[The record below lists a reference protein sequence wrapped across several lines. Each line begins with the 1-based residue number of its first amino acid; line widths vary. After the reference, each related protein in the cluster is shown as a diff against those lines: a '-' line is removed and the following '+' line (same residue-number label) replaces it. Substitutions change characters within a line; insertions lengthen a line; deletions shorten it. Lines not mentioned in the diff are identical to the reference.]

1 MISKMEEI
9 IFEDYCG
16 IDLSGLK
23 KEEIIDPTKIKVSPK
38 VNEEIINK
46 LNKEYKDLNRHK
58 IILLLLNYGPSV
70 EVDGLSDGE
79 VKLLDGYIKTIKN

>member
-1 MISKMEEI
+1 
-9 IFEDYCG
+9 
-16 IDLSGLK
+16 
-23 KEEIIDPTKIKVSPK
+23 

-70 EVDGLSDGE
+70 EVDGLSDGD